1 MKQLPA
7 SDPIEFIYN
16 TYVKDKSKRV
26 KKEEYNGWFSASA
39 AGSCYRRQWYN
50 IHNAEQGALP
60 ERVLRLLRLGT
71 LLHKDI
77 EKSIEYAKLNFPVDF
92 KTGKILTEYEVEL
105 PEYKVLGHLDI
116 AVIEDNHVD
125 VYDVK
130 TIASYKFQMKFGRK
144 PERNP
149 WTNYEMQLATYAL
162 GIINDENLFD
172 EVPSVNLKLMYYKK
186 DNSDM
191 RVQNLDTELWM
202 DVAAEYWTDLG
213 ITLSEID
220 DPEELIPGTSMGTPI
235 QPNECKYCS
244 YKDTLCPGV
253 FSV

>member
-1 MKQLPA
+1 MKSLPA
-7 SDPIEFIYN
+7 QDPIEFIYN
-16 TYVKDKSKRV
+16 TYVKDKSKRH
-26 KKEEYNGWFSASA
+26 KKEGYDGWFSASS

-50 IHNAEQGALP
+50 IHEEEQGVLP

-77 EKSIEYAKLNFPVDF
+77 EDSIEYAKLNFPVDF
-92 KTGKILTEYEVEL
+92 KTGNILTEHEVEL
-105 PEYKVLGHLDI
+105 TNLKVLGHLDI
-116 AVIEDNHVD
+116 AVIEDDHVD

-130 TIASYKFQMKFGRK
+130 TIASYKFQMKFGKK

-162 GIINDENLFD
+162 GLMNDPVTK
-172 EVPSVNLKLMYYKK
+172 VPATYSLKLMYYKK
-186 DNSDM
+186 DNSDI
-191 RVQNLDTELWM
+191 RVQNLDAEMWM
-202 DVAAEYWTDLG
+202 DAAMEYWIDLSE
-213 ITLSEID
+213 TLSEID
-220 DPEELIPGTSMGTPI
+220 DPKDLIPGTSMGVPI

-244 YKDTLCPGV
+244 YKELCPGV